1 MPIFPLSSF
10 DVLRL
15 SESWLLGN
23 SSKNMVS
30 SLFSLVASIL
40 VFGFHLPSP
49 PNTHPVRN
57 RQVLLGGSRWPQQL
71 CSGHGRWLLHLSGFR
86 SAPGR
91 PGKGPFHFRVVD
103 KGTLVETVMWPLCCL
118 FSISPENG
126 VLAFCDGSSSAPETR
141 SGLTGPGFCSL
152 RCRELVGLCPL
163 RGGLTTAGGTS

>member
-30 SLFSLVASIL
+30 SLFSLVTSIL
-40 VFGFHLPSP
+40 VCGFHLPSP
-49 PNTHPVRN
+49 TNTHPVRN

-91 PGKGPFHFRVVD
+91 PGKGPFHFHVVD
-103 KGTLVETVMWPLCCL
+103 KGTWGGGRSCGHFAACSASALKTECLLSMMAPLWL
-118 FSISPENG
+118 LKSG
-126 VLAFCDGSSSAPETR
+126 VGSWAQVSV
-141 SGLTGPGFCSL
+141 L
-152 RCRELVGLCPL
+152 
-163 RGGLTTAGGTS
+163 